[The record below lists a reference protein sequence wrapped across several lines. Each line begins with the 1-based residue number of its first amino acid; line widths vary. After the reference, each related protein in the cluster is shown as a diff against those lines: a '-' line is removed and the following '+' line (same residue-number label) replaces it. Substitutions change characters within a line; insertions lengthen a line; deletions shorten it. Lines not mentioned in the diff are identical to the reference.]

1 MPAWDG
7 LPVTPDMVA
16 RAVDALAGRVVHTPC
31 TASPALSELTGATVY
46 VKLEN
51 FQRTGSFK
59 DRGALNRLLTLDTE
73 ERRRGVVAASAGNH
87 AQGVAYHARALGV
100 AATIVVPATTPF
112 TKVARTQQ
120 LGAEVV
126 VDGADV
132 AAATRLARDLAAR
145 DRRVF
150 VHPYDDPLVIAGQAT
165 VASEIAD
172 DLSMADAVL
181 VPVGGG
187 GLLAGVGVALRAHW
201 PDVEL
206 VGVQSAL
213 FPAMTER
220 FHSGVAAPVHDHPT
234 IADGIAVTEPGEVTT
249 ALVRALAD
257 DLVTVSEATIEEAI
271 THLLELEKTV
281 AEGAAAAP
289 LALLLEDP
297 DRFRGRTVVLVVSGG
312 NIEPRLLASV
322 ILRGLGR
329 QGRLVRFLVDAE
341 DAPGRLAELAA
352 VIGAAGANI
361 VEVEHGRLTSDLA
374 VRRARV
380 SFVLETLDA
389 PHADRVAAALV
400 DAGFAVERRGL

>member
-1 MPAWDG
+1 MSATQG
-7 LPVTPDMVA
+7 LPVTPEMVA
-16 RAVDALAGRVVHTPC
+16 GAVGPLAGRVVHTPC
-31 TASPALSELTGATVY
+31 ASSPALSDLTGATVY

-51 FQRTGSFK
+51 LQRTGSFK
-59 DRGALNRLLTLDTE
+59 ERGALHRLLALTTD

-87 AQGVAYHARALGV
+87 AQGVAYHAGLLG
-100 AATIVVPATTPF
+100 VPATVVVPVGTPF
-112 TKVARTQQ
+112 TKIARTRQ
-120 LGAEVV
+120 LGADVL

-132 AAATRLARDLAAR
+132 AAAALVARDLAAQ
-145 DRRVF
+145 DERV
-150 VHPYDDPLVIAGQAT
+150 VIHPYDDPLVIAGQGT
-165 VASEIAD
+165 VGAEIAD
-172 DLSMADAVL
+172 AVPDADAVV

-187 GLLAGVGVALRAHW
+187 GLLGGIGVALRSRW

-220 FHSGVAAPVHDHPT
+220 FHSGVAVPVRDTAT
-234 IADGIAVTEPGEVTT
+234 IADGIAVTEPGTLTT
-249 ALVRALAD
+249 TLVRALAD
-257 DLVTVSEATIEEAI
+257 DLVTVSEASIEAAM

-281 AEGAAAAP
+281 AEGAAATP

-312 NIEPRLLASV
+312 NIDPRLLASV

-329 QGRLVRFLVDAE
+329 QSRLVRFLVDAE
-341 DAPGRLAELAA
+341 DAPGRLAALAT
-352 VIGAAGANI
+352 VIGRAGANI

-389 PHADRVAAALV
+389 AHADQVEAALL
-400 DAGFAVERRGL
+400 DAGFVVERRDL